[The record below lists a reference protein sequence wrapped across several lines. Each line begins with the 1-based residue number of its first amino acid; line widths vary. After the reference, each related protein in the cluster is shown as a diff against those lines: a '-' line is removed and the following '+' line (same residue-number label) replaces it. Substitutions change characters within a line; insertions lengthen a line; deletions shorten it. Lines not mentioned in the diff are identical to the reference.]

1 MAAVLQQIL
10 ERAEISKLP
19 KAVQSKLEKYLTDQ
33 QSEIDYLKAHHEQL
47 RVDSEQQY
55 FDLEKRCAQSRD
67 QCVSVTKEHHKLQE
81 EFAKLGKPPSRAH
94 GPPPCVAWRRKNLF
108 LFTDEEL
115 RCLREKAKE
124 HEASRAKL
132 EAQQN
137 QLSKAKDELEAE
149 KRELV
154 RTLERRS
161 QEVENQSEDLKQLND
176 RLAEVNAARMQLQ
189 LKLEESEASEVSIK
203 YKERRMDQE
212 RELLQGQVTWLSDE
226 LKTKREDL
234 LTLSRQK
241 GSEVLELKCSL
252 STKEDEV
259 ARLQDHVASL
269 KSSNENLQKQ
279 TEDMIGK
286 LKEAKEQQASLEE
299 KFRNELNA
307 NIKLSNLYKGAAADA
322 EAKSEELRQAMEEL
336 HKLLKEAGEAHRA
349 LEEKMCELETNKQRE
364 VSELNERVSSLEAEL
379 DTANQLLSDM
389 GPASTSVVEEQLT
402 TMSPT
407 AVAVVKMKPDMKI
420 TELYAVSVELQK
432 QLQLER
438 VENKRVNKCLDEVVR
453 EVEAK
458 APMLKRQREELER
471 AQKSVASLSARLE
484 QAMQEVQ
491 RLQRETDEA
500 NKRWSVVEREK
511 QRVELQLADL
521 AQQVRVLL
529 IELEEARG
537 NHVLREDDDVS
548 SADVSSSSQVISQH
562 LVTFRSVEE
571 LQQQN
576 QRLLVTLREL
586 GQQQEQGELEAQDSR
601 QVCSQ
606 LHGSLEKAQCE
617 LAQLRQQRVHHMQ
630 LVESIVRQRDA
641 YRIQLAQATGAPQGS
656 TPEEFSLTS
665 TPRRSPAVTPTTATP
680 TGLVTTAT
688 VSTETIEAKAALK
701 QLQEV
706 FVTYKQERA
715 DSEKVLNEHCEKLQ
729 AQVSELRSQ
738 NTRISTQ
745 LEFASKRYEMLQDN
759 VEGYRKEIS
768 SLREKVQKQ
777 ATAGHQSEKTIHT
790 LTEDLRAATDKLTM
804 AESRA
809 EALQKER
816 DLLKLSDCRL
826 TQERE
831 SLQTQQRSQN
841 LLLTNLKAIQVEQAD
856 PSLCLM
862 VFVCLFERLSAALQA
877 TLERSETETR
887 QRLTAQVEK
896 QEREI
901 TLLQKRV
908 EHEVEQR
915 HIQGRNQDMQLMDVK
930 KQLETQCALHQRA
943 RDQLLVTQQE
953 LSALQEELSRR
964 EGGVATP
971 ATPPGLAGQRGG
983 EVEALRAR
991 LKQAEG
997 RAEEQAE
1004 RLKSATAS
1012 VEQYRAMCVSLEEAL
1027 DKEKQVTEQVRSSV
1041 ENQVTEAQE
1050 RQRDLEQK
1058 LLEAEKQKQE
1068 IQEEKQKALAAM
1080 EEQVS
1085 ELRSGVSRLQ
1095 AELQDAQQRAT
1106 VCSAQEQQSLLD
1118 RQEQAR
1124 LAAEAQDKY
1133 EREMVLHAADVEA
1146 LQTAKAQALQAAQLR
1161 QQLED
1166 RLQRVGAQLLEARI
1180 SWEEQERLLKD
1191 ERTKIESRCEDLQ
1204 RQNDLLHDQLQTLSG
1219 SMASQLQQAVPQS
1232 SLNTSLSEEGR
1243 SQEQILEVLQFVR
1256 REKEIAESRFE
1267 VAQSE
1272 SLRHRLRVEHLE
1284 RELKELQD
1292 TLSAERERTQ
1302 VTSRTLAQHDEL
1314 MKKTETMNVLVET
1327 NKELRDEKQKLEQ
1340 ELQQTQAKVH
1350 KLESDILPM
1359 QESNAELSEKSG
1371 MLQAEKKLLE
1381 EDLKRWKARTQHLV
1395 SQQKDTDPEEYKRLS
1410 SEKEANLKRIQQL
1423 SEEAGRLKAETARSG
1438 QAVTTLQS
1446 QVQNLRGDL
1455 GKATAERDLLKK
1467 ELEAKTQN
1475 IQEKVKT
1482 IMQVKKI
1489 GRRYKTQYEELRVE
1503 HSKASSRPTTTNML
1517 AAAATPV
1524 QDQEAQ
1530 QTAAN
1535 ELQGLRESLSQS
1547 ETKIRELEA
1556 QLEALNRVVG
1566 EREAENR
1573 TLQEQA
1579 SRLQGELAHMRQELQ
1594 EKCGQEER
1602 LRQQLA
1608 EKEERTRK
1616 AIMGAKQKIN
1626 QLVDVKA
1633 QLVKE
1638 KEELRQQREELE
1650 VRVNALRSQYE
1661 GRLSRQEKEL
1671 RDLREQQERHG
1682 EQRDE
1687 TTEQGASKTQDQQRG
1702 AEQRQ
1707 ISLKPTPAAERGS
1720 TSSSEPP
1727 TANIKP
1733 TPLAATPS
1741 KPPATP
1747 GNKPTPRASIKPMIT
1762 PAPVPTPTPTAT
1774 VMPTTQLETQDS
1786 LGSGEG
1792 AVDHVR
1798 SVRSTSPNV
1807 QTTLTAQPVLGLQ
1820 QSQTT
1825 AFVQPTQQQS
1835 QPPAAE
1841 PTTQE
1846 PPPPVTAAA
1855 AVMMEATPSTSQVER
1870 PSTSTAVF
1878 GTVSAT
1884 SGSALS
1890 KRPREEEPESL
1901 GLEAELQEEP
1911 SEPPISKK
1919 LRVQRLGLEE
1929 EILAED
1935 SAEAE
1940 SLVPLESQDTPDIA
1954 EELENYPSLEEVDV
1968 EPTVTRS
1975 IPVELLLTQRPIAA
1989 HSQEE
1994 PGEKVIVIITDSESE
2009 EEQEETDEEEQRLE
2023 LSVLFQDYE
2032 EEEDEEEEEEEG
2044 EDEEEEEEDDDEGGI
2059 GDEGEE
2065 SNEGSGSGDPNEGYE
2080 GDDQEGPEAT
2090 DPGTEREESLGTV
2103 DAAQRVADSQ
2113 TSSLESSTLE
2123 SFSPEP
2129 PITSSAP
2136 RPLPSPRRLQH
2147 PLPPRLNIL
2156 APPTQ
2161 ELGPPVQ
2168 VQRVPVRRQLT
2179 PGPASSALFSE
2190 EDDRMVPSTPTL
2202 VVPLRSDGFSDAIHA
2217 PQVAGVPRFGFG
2229 LHDELPQT
2237 SSSHSDLGQLASQG
2251 GLGLY
2256 DSALFLPGAD
2266 EECEA
2271 RSVPTTPLQLAA
2283 PVTAFS
2289 ETLPSEATEHAS
2301 QSVPMVS
2308 TSTPGPSASEEHSNL
2323 LLEPGGDGSSAEA
2336 TLEPVSQTEA
2346 EEPAKPSDE
2355 ASLPSTSQEPSS
2367 SSADNFSI
2375 PLSEFVS
2382 SSPSLGRTH
2391 TFTCPQT
2398 RVPASLPR
2406 PEWRRADSGLGRALP
2421 VALRE

>member
-1 MAAVLQQIL
+1 MDFMYFALLGISSHPCILQYSSSLEGALERGKMAAVLQQIL

-81 EFAKLGKPPSRAH
+81 EFAKLGKPPSR
-94 GPPPCVAWRRKNLF
+94 
-108 LFTDEEL
+108 
-115 RCLREKAKE
+115 
-124 HEASRAKL
+124 
-132 EAQQN
+132 N

-269 KSSNENLQKQ
+269 KSSSENLQKQ

-336 HKLLKEAGEAHRA
+336 HKLLKEAGEA

-379 DTANQLLSDM
+379 DTANQLLSDSKPL

-601 QVCSQ
+601 QVQ

-841 LLLTNLKAIQVEQAD
+841 LLLTNLKAIQ
-856 PSLCLM
+856 
-862 VFVCLFERLSAALQA
+862 A

-953 LSALQEELSRR
+953 SS
-964 EGGVATP
+964 TP
-971 ATPPGLAGQRGG
+971 VL
-983 EVEALRAR
+983 
-991 LKQAEG
+991 G

-1041 ENQVTEAQE
+1041 EKQVTEAQE

-1085 ELRSGVSRLQ
+1085 ELRSSVSRLQ

-1503 HSKASSRPTTTNML
+1503 HSKAIGQHS
-1517 AAAATPV
+1517 
-1524 QDQEAQ
+1524 
-1530 QTAAN
+1530 N

-1687 TTEQGASKTQDQQRG
+1687 TTEQGASKVMHVG

-1707 ISLKPTPAAERGS
+1707 ISLKPTPAAERGRYGPLGQGCPVQ
-1720 TSSSEPP
+1720 SSLFLTHS
-1727 TANIKP
+1727 
-1733 TPLAATPS
+1733 L
-1741 KPPATP
+1741 PAFCT
-1747 GNKPTPRASIKPMIT
+1747 G
-1762 PAPVPTPTPTAT
+1762 VFGGC
-1774 VMPTTQLETQDS
+1774 
-1786 LGSGEG
+1786 GS
-1792 AVDHVR
+1792 V
-1798 SVRSTSPNV
+1798 VRSTSPNV

-1846 PPPPVTAAA
+1846 PPPP
-1855 AVMMEATPSTSQVER
+1855 VER

-1919 LRVQRLGLEE
+1919 LRVQRLGLE
-1929 EILAED
+1929 
-1935 SAEAE
+1935 
-1940 SLVPLESQDTPDIA
+1940 
-1954 EELENYPSLEEVDV
+1954 
-1968 EPTVTRS
+1968 VT
-1975 IPVELLLTQRPIAA
+1975 LGAA
-1989 HSQEE
+1989 Q
-1994 PGEKVIVIITDSESE
+1994 
-2009 EEQEETDEEEQRLE
+2009 LE

-2032 EEEDEEEEEEEG
+2032 EEEDEEEEEEG
-2044 EDEEEEEEDDDEGGI
+2044 EDEEEEEEDDDDEGGI

-2080 GDDQEGPEAT
+2080 GDDQEVRARAHAHTHAHTHTYMHART
-2090 DPGTEREESLGTV
+2090 D
-2103 DAAQRVADSQ
+2103 ANNN
-2113 TSSLESSTLE
+2113 TSHPLVESSTLE

-2179 PGPASSALFSE
+2179 PGPASSAVSSF
-2190 EDDRMVPSTPTL
+2190 DDRMVPSTPTL
-2202 VVPLRSDGFSDAIHA
+2202 VVPLRSDGFSDAIHS

-2229 LHDELPQT
+2229 LPDELPQT

-2256 DSALFLPGAD
+2256 DSPLFLPGAD

-2289 ETLPSEATEHAS
+2289 ETLPSEVTEHAS

-2323 LLEPGGDGSSAEA
+2323 LEPGGDG
-2336 TLEPVSQTEA
+2336 
-2346 EEPAKPSDE
+2346 
-2355 ASLPSTSQEPSS
+2355 
-2367 SSADNFSI
+2367 
-2375 PLSEFVS
+2375 
-2382 SSPSLGRTH
+2382 
-2391 TFTCPQT
+2391 
-2398 RVPASLPR
+2398 
-2406 PEWRRADSGLGRALP
+2406 
-2421 VALRE
+2421 